1 LSKPHVIAFVGTVG
15 SGKSTQ
21 MRLLAS
27 DLRRRRVKV
36 RVSYLKTGHIFAYF
50 LEVILA
56 RMFAGKR
63 RDVYPIRALL
73 EEKPRFFSRIF
84 RLWLALD
91 VISVAL
97 KFLFSIYLPLK
108 LGYIILVEEYIPAS
122 ISDYI
127 YLSKIARFTLRAQSF
142 VITFLL
148 KLMRLGDFTQIFFL
162 DAENSVLKCRWK
174 RRGGFDERNDYLD
187 MQRALLLSIS
197 RRLSSNKLLYIDVSK
212 QTVEETH
219 QLIKKQLMSEVE

>member
-1 LSKPHVIAFVGTVG
+1 VIAFVGTVG

-21 MRLLAS
+21 MKLLA
-27 DLRRRRVKV
+27 LELKRRRVKV
-36 RVSYLKTGHIFAYF
+36 KVSYLKTGHIFAYF

-73 EEKPRFFSRIF
+73 EEKPHFFSRIF

-97 KFLFSIYLPLK
+97 KFLFSVYLPLK
-108 LGYIILVEEYIPAS
+108 LGYVVLVEEYIPAT

-127 YLSKIARFTLRAQSF
+127 YLSKIAGFTLGTRSF
-142 VITFLL
+142 AKTFLL
-148 KLMRLGDFTQIFFL
+148 KLMYLGGFMQIVFL
-162 DAENSVLKCRWK
+162 DAENSELKCRWK
-174 RRGGFDERNDYLD
+174 RRGSFDERNDYLN
-187 MQRALLLSIS
+187 MQRTVLLSIS
-197 RRLSSNKLLYIDVSK
+197 RRLSSSRLLYIDVSK

-219 QLIKKQLMSEVE
+219 QLIRKQLMSEVK

>member
-1 LSKPHVIAFVGTVG
+1 MIAFVGTVG

-36 RVSYLKTGHIFAYF
+36 KVSCLKTGHIFAYF

-56 RMFAGKR
+56 KMVAGKR

-73 EEKPRFFSRIF
+73 EEKPHFFNRIF

-108 LGYIILVEEYIPAS
+108 LGYVVLVEEYIPAT

-127 YLSKIARFTLRAQSF
+127 YLSKIIGFTLGTRSF
-142 VITFLL
+142 AITFPL
-148 KLMRLGDFTQIFFL
+148 KLMHLGGFTQIVFL
-162 DAENSVLKCRWK
+162 DAENSELKCRWK
-174 RRGGFDERNDYLD
+174 RRRSFDERNDYLD
-187 MQRALLLSIS
+187 MQRTVLLSIS
-197 RRLSSNKLLYIDVSK
+197 RRLSSNRLLYIDVSK
-212 QTVEETH
+212 QTIEETH
-219 QLIKKQLMSEVE
+219 QLIRKQLMSKVK